1 MATKENI
8 KNQIFELVDEF
19 YKIDNKELPDNI
31 VPVAGKV
38 YDSEELKNII
48 EATLQGWWTENIW
61 VDRFE
66 DMFKKFLGVNN
77 VLMVNSGSSANLLAI
92 YALTSPELGERR
104 IKKGDEVITVAAGFP
119 TTINPI
125 VQIGAIP
132 VFLDVKLSTYSIKT
146 DDLDEALSDRTR
158 AIMIAH
164 TLGNPFNIDRVIEF
178 CKKNNLWLIEDNCD
192 SLGSK
197 YNGKY
202 TGTFGDIATSSF
214 YPAHHITTAEGG
226 AVYTDNKELYKIA
239 RSIRDWGRSC
249 FCPTGKDNTCKK
261 RFKWKLGD
269 LPEGYDHKYIYS
281 EIGFNLKMTD
291 LQASIG
297 VAQMDKLPEFIKKR
311 KDNFK
316 TLKEKLIEFEDY
328 FILPEAEEN
337 SDPAWFGFLLTIKD
351 EKINRKKLL
360 TYLNNNGIA
369 TRLLFGGNIIK
380 QPYFIDNNI
389 NYRKIGNLENTDKI
403 MNDSFWVGIYPII
416 TGKKINY
423 IYKTIKEFIC
433 DGSK

>member
-48 EATLQGWWTENIW
+48 EAALQGWWTENIW

-92 YALTSPELGERR
+92 YALTSPKLGERR
-104 IKKGDEVITVAAGFP
+104 IKKGDEVITVAVGFP

-226 AVYTDNKELYKIA
+226 AVYTDNKELDKIA
-239 RSIRDWGRSC
+239 RSIRDWGKSC

-261 RFKWKLGD
+261 RFGWKLGD

-337 SDPAWFGFLLTIKD
+337 SDPVWFGFLLTIKD

-403 MNDSFWVGIYPII
+403 MNDSFWVGIYPMI
-416 TGKKINY
+416 TSKQINY

-433 DGSK
+433 DGNK

>member
-416 TGKKINY
+416 TGKQINY

>member
-38 YDSEELKNII
+38 YNSEELKNII
-48 EATLQGWWTENIW
+48 EAALQGWWTENIW

-261 RFKWKLGD
+261 RFEWKLGD

-416 TGKKINY
+416 TGKQINY
-423 IYKTIKEFIC
+423 IYKTIKNFIC

>member
-19 YKIDNKELPDNI
+19 YKINNKELPDNI

-48 EATLQGWWTENIW
+48 EAALQGWWTENIW

-158 AIMIAH
+158 AIMVAH
-164 TLGNPFNIDRVIEF
+164 TLGNPFNVDRV
-178 CKKNNLWLIEDNCD
+178 
-192 SLGSK
+192 
-197 YNGKY
+197 
-202 TGTFGDIATSSF
+202 
-214 YPAHHITTAEGG
+214 
-226 AVYTDNKELYKIA
+226 
-239 RSIRDWGRSC
+239 
-249 FCPTGKDNTCKK
+249 
-261 RFKWKLGD
+261 
-269 LPEGYDHKYIYS
+269 
-281 EIGFNLKMTD
+281 
-291 LQASIG
+291 
-297 VAQMDKLPEFIKKR
+297 
-311 KDNFK
+311 
-316 TLKEKLIEFEDY
+316 
-328 FILPEAEEN
+328 
-337 SDPAWFGFLLTIKD
+337 
-351 EKINRKKLL
+351 
-360 TYLNNNGIA
+360 
-369 TRLLFGGNIIK
+369 
-380 QPYFIDNNI
+380 
-389 NYRKIGNLENTDKI
+389 
-403 MNDSFWVGIYPII
+403 
-416 TGKKINY
+416 
-423 IYKTIKEFIC
+423 
-433 DGSK
+433 

>member
-416 TGKKINY
+416 TGKQINY
-423 IYKTIKEFIC
+423 IYKTIKNFIC